1 LSKILSALNNKG
13 QQLLPGCLT
22 PLVVIVEAF
31 ERVQLTE
38 DVVRFMAL
46 VFDVVKNVLDN
57 VFGEILPIVQLW
69 YVLIIEI

>member
-1 LSKILSALNNKG
+1 MSKILSALNNKG
-13 QQLLPGCLT
+13 QQLLPRRFT

-46 VFDVVKNVLDN
+46 VFDIVENVLDD